1 MVVFSIFTGKKIN
14 KTSIFMFVCT
24 TVLYEYMTSF
34 RNDVN
39 NLFDITHVRIKIYGE
54 LYHCIIYITFAKRH
68 VRVTF
73 NFWYRLIAQSSLQS
87 ESVINSRTSAIVYTI
102 SNDSNKYTKI
112 KTNNFEECTYI
123 FYGCMGRCIPIFCQ
137 LVSHEDH

>member
-1 MVVFSIFTGKKIN
+1 MPPAFLVNYSPEDANYKVNVDRWLSLVFLPEKKIS

-54 LYHCIIYITFAKRH
+54 LYHCIIYITFEERH

-73 NFWYRLIAQSSLQS
+73 NF
-87 ESVINSRTSAIVYTI
+87 
-102 SNDSNKYTKI
+102 
-112 KTNNFEECTYI
+112 
-123 FYGCMGRCIPIFCQ
+123 
-137 LVSHEDH
+137 